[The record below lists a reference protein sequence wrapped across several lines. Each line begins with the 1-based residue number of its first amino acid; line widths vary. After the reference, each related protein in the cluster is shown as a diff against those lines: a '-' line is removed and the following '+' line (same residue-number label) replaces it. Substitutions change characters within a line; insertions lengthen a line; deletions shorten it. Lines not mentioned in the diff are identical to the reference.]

1 MILLKN
7 YDRFEKLFNDFMN
20 KKKEYI
26 KEDKKA
32 TTIEKFTNDVRS
44 EYPISLKVKDII
56 ELTGYSQA
64 TVYRMLEIGEIPGAK
79 KIRGWRVPR
88 DVFLAWWYMDTSDRN
103 ELY

>member
-1 MILLKN
+1 MNN
-7 YDRFEKLFNDFMN
+7 YGGFEKKFNDFMN

-26 KEDKKA
+26 KKDKQ
-32 TTIEKFTNDVRS
+32 TSIIENFTNEVRS

-56 ELTGYSQA
+56 KLTGYSQGS
-64 TVYRMLEIGEIPGAK
+64 VYRMLECGEIPGAK

-88 DVFLAWWYMDTSDRN
+88 DVFLAWWYMDSPDSN